1 MPNFSRYSNST
12 PMCLSSRNSSNY
24 KGLCHIMPCV
34 APLYKDMLYSKTGV
48 PWQMNNILII
58 IFSYILYWSFI
69 SILHIRYTLKNFLSE
84 ISVMHLIFSRHIPLN
99 CLPDHPVSRRIQQC
113 DQCLI
118 RIFLLFIRRHPHS
131 VLRKSRKKAQA
142 FLVVYFW
149 YRICPSTH
157 IPEDKTRHSI
167 AVFLV
172 SPFNLSK

>member
-1 MPNFSRYSNST
+1 MTDYTETQELILASAKKHF
-12 PMCLSSRNSSNY
+12 LNY
-24 KGLCHIMPCV
+24 GFKSASLRKIVSDAGFALGAFYEQLQGKRRSLLHT
-34 APLYKDMLYSKTGV
+34 ARQDRSG
-48 PWQMNNILII
+48 I
-58 IFSYILYWSFI
+58 IF
-69 SILHIRYTLKNFLSE
+69 N
-84 ISVMHLIFSRHIPLN
+84 LN

-118 RIFLLFIRRHPHS
+118 RILFLFIRRHPHS

>member
-1 MPNFSRYSNST
+1 MPRFAA
-12 PMCLSSRNSSNY
+12 MCNVLF
-24 KGLCHIMPCV
+24 KCHRT
-34 APLYKDMLYSKTGV
+34 L

-84 ISVMHLIFSRHIPLN
+84 IFVMHLIFSRHIPLN
-99 CLPDHPVSRRIQQC
+99 RLPDHPVSRRIQQC

-118 RIFLLFIRRHPHS
+118 WILFLFICRHPHS